1 MILWRKCFENIQNTK
16 SIFTSAITAFSTTG
30 NQPTKHIISTHN
42 ARSWIECGHLCLLE
56 EDACVSFYYRRKDA
70 FQEMN
75 CHLSNDTEASI
86 TTIAGGN
93 IDESSWTLF
102 KEIVNCFNNPCK
114 NDAKCVEDGCQA
126 EPFKCI
132 CDVRH
137 EGKFCEI
144 ESGKWKLRAIFL
156 SIYVSF
162 DQLVTTMSAVLG
174 WLQYLKIK
182 EWRKMSPDLSDGTSL
197 CSLPPPGLIDF
208 TGYHIPWR
216 ILLCIAKANKP
227 TLSNLGGVE
236 GA

>member
-114 NDAKCVEDGCQA
+114 NDGKCVEDGCQA

-174 WLQYLKIK
+174 VASISQNQGVAKDVAWFIRRYVAMLPTPSRSDWLHRLSYS
-182 EWRKMSPDLSDGTSL
+182 MTYSPLYCKSQ
-197 CSLPPPGLIDF
+197 
-208 TGYHIPWR
+208 
-216 ILLCIAKANKP
+216 
-227 TLSNLGGVE
+227 
-236 GA
+236 